1 MIRKLI
7 ASGLFFSAALLFPV
21 ITPHPALA
29 ESDPN
34 WEITQALIDFDE
46 HQYQEDLSYI
56 HSSVSTGNAAA
67 TWSLLNQNEAEAH
80 FYLGVYLFEQNQK
93 ELAENQF
100 NKTLELDPDHALGH
114 FNLGLL
120 YNEQKKLDAAKIEYN
135 EAIRLDPKLHI
146 AHTNLGTVNLIQKEY
161 QAATENFKT
170 AIGLEPED
178 LKAHISLGHLYFY
191 VFKNFPA
198 AKKEYK
204 KVLKLDPK
212 IKLAKTNLRT
222 IKKDERKARKQER
235 KFERSLRKPDKEEVI
250 EDLEISEEQPGESE
264 DKTPADKKKKDLF
277 HF

>member
-1 MIRKLI
+1 MNRKQVTIGIVL
-7 ASGLFFSAALLFPV
+7 SAALLSPV
-21 ITPHPALA
+21 LTPHPALA
-29 ESDPN
+29 ESDPK

-46 HQYQEDLSYI
+46 HKYLEHLSFV
-56 HSSVSTGNAAA
+56 HSSVSTGTAAA
-67 TWSLLNQNEAEAH
+67 TWRLLNQNETQAH
-80 FYLGVYLFEQNQK
+80 FYLGVFLFEQGQK

-100 NKTLELDPDHALGH
+100 VKTLELDPDHALGH

-120 YNEQKKLDAAKIEYN
+120 YNEQKKLDAAKAEYN
-135 EAIRLDPKLHI
+135 EAIRLDPTLHG

-204 KVLKLDPK
+204 KVLKLDPR
-212 IKLAKTNLRT
+212 IKLAKTNLRA

-250 EDLEISEEQPGESE
+250 GDIE
-264 DKTPADKKKKDLF
+264 TPADKTDASEDETTADEKKKDLF
-277 HF
+277 NF